1 MTHFDAFLIIA
12 ASAAIIACVLLVRE
26 ARRKQAAETIVPS
39 LPVGKW
45 PGEKIRPAIDSF
57 NASMRLARTS
67 VQNVIDADLAKRGI
81 NLPADGNTAF
91 FDNLAKEPEPVKVL
105 PPLSTTKRA
114 RPKRKPAP
122 KKPVA
127 RTAAK
132 PRAKAKKPV
141 ARKEVRK

>member
-1 MTHFDAFLIIA
+1 MTHLDAFLIIA
-12 ASAAIIACVLLVRE
+12 ASAAIVACVLLVRE

-39 LPVGKW
+39 LPPFGTL
-45 PGEKIRPAIDSF
+45 EILQSDIDSYNERERIF
-57 NASMRLARTS
+57 RDDAQS
-67 VQNVIDADLAKRGI
+67 VIDAELVKRGI

-122 KKPVA
+122 KKPAA

-132 PRAKAKKPV
+132 PRAKAKKPGV
-141 ARKEVRK
+141 RKEVRK